1 LSLVRLFAWFLM
13 KVITVLVVSD
23 EVIPRLGLKH
33 LLASESGFDV
43 SGEADSKSAIEQASK
58 LSPDVVTI
66 FAESTRPSF
75 AQLIASIRR
84 AAPRAGIVILGRE
97 THHSYV
103 GLLLAAGA
111 LGYVLSRAT
120 ARELYIAIRAVARG
134 RRYIDPDLSEELF
147 ELLVKQA
154 ESGTKVLSQR
164 EEQVL
169 KMLAYGYT
177 LKEIATRLNISRK
190 SIETYRARSREKLG
204 LKTRADIVRYALQT
218 GMLDIKKA
226 S

>member
-1 LSLVRLFAWFLM
+1 M

-33 LLASESGFDV
+33 LLASESGFEV
-43 SGEADSKSAIEQASK
+43 NGETDSKNAIEQASK

-75 AQLIASIRR
+75 AQLIASLRR
-84 AAPRAGIVILGRE
+84 AAPHAGIVILGRE
-97 THHSYV
+97 TQHSYV

-120 ARELYIAIRAVARG
+120 PRELYSAIRAVARG

>member
-1 LSLVRLFAWFLM
+1 M

-33 LLASESGFDV
+33 LLASESGFEV
-43 SGEADSKSAIEQASK
+43 SGEADSKNASEQASK
-58 LSPDVVTI
+58 LSPDVVSI

-75 AQLIASIRR
+75 PQLIASIRR
-84 AAPRAGIVILGRE
+84 AAPRAGIIMLGRE

-120 ARELYIAIRAVARG
+120 PRELYSAIRAVARG

-169 KMLAYGYT
+169 EMLAYGYT
-177 LKEIATRLNISRK
+177 LKEIASRLNISRK